1 MFLYSLA
8 SVSRCC
14 TLVCVVIAKVCLFFG
29 KVYLFCVEKSDC
41 HSIAVND
48 INLISIFVW
57 FMMIMKRDST
67 NITPVP
73 AWLVVVLVVM
83 ALPLI
88 FYPYLLTHYDAGC
101 TPGVDYE
108 MLRFLIYILP
118 VYVILSQWLSYKM
131 YVQWQVLVWILQF
144 LLLVV
149 YAACVLIVL

>member
-1 MFLYSLA
+1 
-8 SVSRCC
+8 
-14 TLVCVVIAKVCLFFG
+14 
-29 KVYLFCVEKSDC
+29 
-41 HSIAVND
+41 
-48 INLISIFVW
+48 
-57 FMMIMKRDST
+57 MMIMKRDST
-67 NITPVP
+67 NIAPVP

-101 TPGVDYE
+101 APGVDYE

-131 YVQWQVLVWILQF
+131 YVQWRALVWILQF
-144 LLLVV
+144 LLLAV

>member
-1 MFLYSLA
+1 MYYSFT
-8 SVSRCC
+8 SVSRCY

-29 KVYLFCVEKSDC
+29 KVYLFCVEKRDY

-48 INLISIFVW
+48 IDLIFIFVL

-67 NITPVP
+67 NIASVP
-73 AWLVVVLVVM
+73 SWFVAVLVVM

-88 FYPYLLTHYDAGC
+88 FYPYLLAHYDVSC
-101 TPGVDYE
+101 VPGVDYE

-118 VYVILSQWLSYKM
+118 IYVILSQWLSYKM
-131 YVQWQVLVWILQF
+131 YVQWRALVWILQF
-144 LLLVV
+144 LLLAV